1 MERKK
6 ELDSTKEKMDHLVEK
21 LYIGREKGLELR
33 GAIDFHLER
42 HRTNFGSGSRADPG
56 VSGLRRKP
64 AAKPAASSGPAPPKR
79 AVAGRAGRAGKMDTA
94 ARALHDDMYGS
105 RDITAPGG
113 RAPAGGGYARARG
126 VRR

>member
-6 ELDSTKEKMDHLVEK
+6 ELDNTKEKMDHLVEK
-21 LYIGREKGLELR
+21 LYIGREKGPRAARRDRLPPRTPPHQLR
-33 GAIDFHLER
+33 FRIAR
-42 HRTNFGSGSRADPG
+42 R
-56 VSGLRRKP
+56 LRSLRV
-64 AAKPAASSGPAPPKR
+64 AQEACGEARASSGPAPPKR

-105 RDITAPGG
+105 RDINAPGDARP
-113 RAPAGGGYARARG
+113 RAAATPARG

>member
-1 MERKK
+1 MSCPFAGDGS
-6 ELDSTKEKMDHLVEK
+6 LTVE
-21 LYIGREKGLELR
+21 
-33 GAIDFHLER
+33 DF
-42 HRTNFGSGSRADPG
+42 A
-56 VSGLRRKP
+56 
-64 AAKPAASSGPAPPKR
+64 APPKR

-105 RDITAPGG
+105 RDINAPGG